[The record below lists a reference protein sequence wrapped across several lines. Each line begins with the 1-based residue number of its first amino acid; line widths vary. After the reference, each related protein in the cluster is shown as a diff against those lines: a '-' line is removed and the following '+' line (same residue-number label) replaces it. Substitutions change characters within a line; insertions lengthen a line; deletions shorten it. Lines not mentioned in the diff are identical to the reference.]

1 VPHCF
6 PAQPDFPEERRA
18 ERVVW
23 EALRDQLP
31 DEAALFHSLQVK
43 EGGNDYEADLVVVWP
58 GVGIGVIEVKG
69 GQVSYAGGQWS
80 QSGGAA
86 GAHKIV
92 DPVVQAQDA
101 CHVLHR
107 FIAPR
112 TTEGARARRAHLVA
126 FPYTQV
132 PSGWSTPGCPREL
145 VIDSSDLRSA
155 ASIVKTVIES
165 HGAGHAPL
173 SEDGAT
179 YVIEALTSQLGGQ
192 LSLLSIAEEH
202 EHRVDQMTRD
212 QAMIL
217 RVLRHHTRLK
227 VIGGAGSGKTWLAL
241 EQASRLASAG
251 QRVALLCYLRGLA
264 RYFERVVATWPAD
277 QRPAYVGMFHG
288 LPLLWGAPPPLEDK
302 SAEVQSVYYEESLP
316 TAMAE
321 LAAALPESERFDSV
335 IIDEAQDF
343 GEAWWTA
350 TLACLRDRDSGGL
363 FAFLDEAQRVFN
375 RYGEVPIPLAPIHLS
390 DNLRNTKRIAQTFGS
405 LVGEQ
410 MRYLGLDGPPVRFVQ
425 CATDE
430 ALAAAD
436 AEVDRLVDEGWP
448 QGQIALLTTG
458 RRHEMQV
465 ELAETY
471 GDPASYWDEFF
482 AEESVFYGHVLG
494 FKGLER
500 NVVVLAVNGI
510 RDTERA
516 KEYLYVG
523 MSRARTQLVVCGDLD
538 TIEQYGGTALQ
549 KRLQSALVR

>member
-1 VPHCF
+1 
-6 PAQPDFPEERRA
+6 
-18 ERVVW
+18 
-23 EALRDQLP
+23 
-31 DEAALFHSLQVK
+31 
-43 EGGNDYEADLVVVWP
+43 
-58 GVGIGVIEVKG
+58 
-69 GQVSYAGGQWS
+69 
-80 QSGGAA
+80 
-86 GAHKIV
+86 
-92 DPVVQAQDA
+92 
-101 CHVLHR
+101 
-107 FIAPR
+107 
-112 TTEGARARRAHLVA
+112 
-126 FPYTQV
+126 
-132 PSGWSTPGCPREL
+132 
-145 VIDSSDLRSA
+145 
-155 ASIVKTVIES
+155 
-165 HGAGHAPL
+165 
-173 SEDGAT
+173 
-179 YVIEALTSQLGGQ
+179 
-192 LSLLSIAEEH
+192 
-202 EHRVDQMTRD
+202 
-212 QAMIL
+212 
-217 RVLRHHTRLK
+217 
-227 VIGGAGSGKTWLAL
+227 
-241 EQASRLASAG
+241 
-251 QRVALLCYLRGLA
+251 
-264 RYFERVVATWPAD
+264 
-277 QRPAYVGMFHG
+277 
-288 LPLLWGAPPPLEDK
+288 
-302 SAEVQSVYYEESLP
+302 
-316 TAMAE
+316 
-321 LAAALPESERFDSV
+321 
-335 IIDEAQDF
+335 
-343 GEAWWTA
+343 
-350 TLACLRDRDSGGL
+350 
-363 FAFLDEAQRVFN
+363 
-375 RYGEVPIPLAPIHLS
+375 LS